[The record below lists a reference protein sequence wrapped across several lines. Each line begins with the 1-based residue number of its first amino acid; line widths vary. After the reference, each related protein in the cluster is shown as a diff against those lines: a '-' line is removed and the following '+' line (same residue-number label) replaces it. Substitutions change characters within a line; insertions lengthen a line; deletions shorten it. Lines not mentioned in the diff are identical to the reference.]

1 MNINLHGRLPEDLP
15 DKMTINDILLEL
27 KDTKKFDINWISL
40 NPTWQNIWRANN
52 KSFEQWSEKGEVRV
66 MKCDFTST
74 FNKDWSDSQLDTIPM
89 PTMTY
94 KEIRYSIFRY
104 PIRLEVRLKEEVPA
118 KDGRAWSKFMIENSK
133 IVDEVKETYLRLKDY
148 LGPDVIQ
155 DRSAQKGVS
164 YVRFTIDFMISE
176 CKVI

>member
-27 KDTKKFDINWISL
+27 EDTKKFDINWISL

-52 KSFEQWSEKGEVRV
+52 KSFEQWCEKGEVRV
-66 MKCDFTST
+66 MKCDFTPT
-74 FNKDWSDSQLDTIPM
+74 FNKDWSNSQLDTIPM

-104 PIRLEVRLKEEVPA
+104 PIRLEVKF
-118 KDGRAWSKFMIENSK
+118 KDGILSLGKGAKEIYEASN
-133 IVDEVKETYLRLKDY
+133 ETYLRLKDY

-155 DRSAQKGVS
+155 DQTDIMN
-164 YVRFTIDFMISE
+164 FTIDFVISE

>member
-27 KDTKKFDINWISL
+27 EDTKKFDINWISL
-40 NPTWQNIWRANN
+40 NPTWRNIWRANN

-66 MKCDFTST
+66 MKCDFTPT
-74 FNKDWSDSQLDTIPM
+74 FNKDWSNSQLETISM
-89 PTMTY
+89 PTMIY

-104 PIRLEVRLKEEVPA
+104 PIRLEVKWKNNTNLINKE
-118 KDGRAWSKFMIENSK
+118 WIEIMSLCN
-133 IVDEVKETYLRLKDY
+133 DTYLRLKDY
-148 LGPDVIQ
+148 IDPDIIQ
-155 DRSAQKGVS
+155 DQYQFGD
-164 YVRFTIDFMISE
+164 FNIDFVISE